1 MFRETSYENLFITEH
16 WPASISKIKGNF
28 SKKMKSLSNLSS
40 CSTLS
45 SLSASCSNSYINLQN
60 SNNIMETVNKLYLF
74 NSQRSLLYIIEEKEE
89 KLREK

>member
-1 MFRETSYENLFITEH
+1 
-16 WPASISKIKGNF
+16 
-28 SKKMKSLSNLSS
+28 MKSLSNLSS

-74 NSQRSLLYIIEEKEE
+74 NSQGSLLYIIEEKEE